1 MFVAT
6 GHPRLGRKN
15 QSKSKQNVCDV
26 WNIDFEKDFF
36 RNEDGRRW
44 LIDSLLFVGMR
55 ASLDHSNDID
65 VRGQGSATP
74 ESWNWKQVRL
84 LHWHDWNYIKGLMKI
99 TRHNFSFAP
108 TVVDGYEVTFRV
120 VQPTES
126 TNPRMRSVCFRV
138 ATKLW
143 LLKSGAHRAYYVMH
157 SGQKLRKEDKTNL
170 PLWQKSWERTSEASR
185 RVAVSMAPLPRPSV
199 RLIRVR
205 VAKVCQWWY

>member
-1 MFVAT
+1 
-6 GHPRLGRKN
+6 
-15 QSKSKQNVCDV
+15 
-26 WNIDFEKDFF
+26 
-36 RNEDGRRW
+36 
-44 LIDSLLFVGMR
+44 
-55 ASLDHSNDID
+55 
-65 VRGQGSATP
+65 
-74 ESWNWKQVRL
+74 
-84 LHWHDWNYIKGLMKI
+84 MKI

-185 RVAVSMAPLPRPSV
+185 RRVHVPLAPSV
-199 RLIRVR
+199 RPSDPCASCESLPMVVLMPRRSGRPDGRRTKSGDIISCCCRSETPFHIVL
-205 VAKVCQWWY
+205 